1 MIKALHG
8 ILTELWNV
16 GCNDDCVRSFLTV
29 LRAFTH
35 TFVELLSELKWG
47 KLRGTGWWEVGV
59 VTRALSSSPR
69 GMCPCKALVSGT
81 GGRGGEF
88 HLLRQQG
95 MATCW
100 VPAIRAG
107 PAHEVCLTSKRII
120 QLFSLFDYGQSPDL
134 PFACEP
140 QCIWPISGSTWTQL
154 ICCQRAGLGVECLT
168 VASQSTNYSL
178 KDINI
183 WFLYLAAAYWIFF
196 FLLPQGLCMGCFLSP

>member
-1 MIKALHG
+1 
-8 ILTELWNV
+8 
-16 GCNDDCVRSFLTV
+16 
-29 LRAFTH
+29 
-35 TFVELLSELKWG
+35 
-47 KLRGTGWWEVGV
+47 
-59 VTRALSSSPR
+59 
-69 GMCPCKALVSGT
+69 
-81 GGRGGEF
+81 
-88 HLLRQQG
+88 

-107 PAHEVCLTSKRII
+107 PACEVCLTSKRII

-140 QCIWPISGSTWTQL
+140 QCIWPISASTWMQL
-154 ICCQRAGLGVECLT
+154 ICCQRAGLGVECLK

-196 FLLPQGLCMGCFLSP
+196 SFYPKACAWAGFYSHKNTDVLYKYFRSAFLSFSSSLSLSRSAPHLLFEVTISILTPQESGFIEMQWKLHRKGKVN

>member
-1 MIKALHG
+1 
-8 ILTELWNV
+8 
-16 GCNDDCVRSFLTV
+16 
-29 LRAFTH
+29 
-35 TFVELLSELKWG
+35 
-47 KLRGTGWWEVGV
+47 
-59 VTRALSSSPR
+59 
-69 GMCPCKALVSGT
+69 
-81 GGRGGEF
+81 
-88 HLLRQQG
+88 

-134 PFACEP
+134 PFASEP
-140 QCIWPISGSTWTQL
+140 QCIWPISASTWTQL

-183 WFLYLAAAYWIFF
+183 WFLYLAGAYWIFF
-196 FLLPQGLCMGCFLSP
+196 PFTPRPVHGLFFTPIKTQMFYINILDQPFSLFLLLCLPFSLSLSPLLTLSFSPPSSRSAPHLLFEATISILTPQESGFIEMQWKPHRKGKVN